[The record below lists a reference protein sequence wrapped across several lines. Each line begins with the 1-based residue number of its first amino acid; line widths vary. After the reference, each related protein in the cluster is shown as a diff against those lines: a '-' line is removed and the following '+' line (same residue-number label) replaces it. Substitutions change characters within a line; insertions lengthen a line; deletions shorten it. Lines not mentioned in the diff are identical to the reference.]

1 MMNSTEPFF
10 NKTTLFRTGE
20 GGYATYRIP
29 AIAVTTRG
37 TLLAFC
43 AARVEPGDWSEIAIA
58 LRRSTDSGATWSS
71 MRIIASRRG
80 ATVDNPAPIV
90 DRETGSLHF
99 LHQAEYERCYYLR
112 SDDDGLNWSE
122 PVDITATFDRFRDEY
137 PWTVIA
143 PGPGHGIQ
151 LRNGRLVVPVW
162 LSTGAGTE
170 FGKGKRGHRPS
181 VVSVITSDDHGATWQ
196 RGEIVARHTEMT
208 PNPSETDA
216 LQLNDGRVLLNIR
229 NESKRNRRLISVSAD
244 GATGWSEPAFHEGL
258 FEPICFAS
266 LIRYSEQPSRI
277 LFANPDS
284 RHTGAPA
291 AAWGAWRRENLTV
304 RLSDDEGETWPV
316 AKVVDPG
323 VTGYSDL
330 AVSADG
336 TIYCLYEGG
345 ETGGNMFHNSHLTL
359 AAFNLAWLTEATSR

>member
-1 MMNSTEPFF
+1 MTGLAGVSRLTSPRPST
-10 NKTTLFRTGE
+10 
-20 GGYATYRIP
+20 
-29 AIAVTTRG
+29 
-37 TLLAFC
+37 
-43 AARVEPGDWSEIAIA
+43 
-58 LRRSTDSGATWSS
+58 RSA
-71 MRIIASRRG
+71 
-80 ATVDNPAPIV
+80 
-90 DRETGSLHF
+90 
-99 LHQAEYERCYYLR
+99 
-112 SDDDGLNWSE
+112 
-122 PVDITATFDRFRDEY
+122 DEY

-151 LRNGRLVVPVW
+151 LKNGRLVVPVW

-196 RGEIVARHTEMT
+196 RGDIVARHSDET

-216 LQLNDGRVLLNIR
+216 LELNDGRVLLNIR
-229 NESKRNRRLISVSAD
+229 SESKRNRRLISVSAD
-244 GATGWSEPAFHEGL
+244 GATGWSEPIFHDGL

-284 RHTGAPA
+284 QRTGAPA

-304 RLSDDEGETWPV
+304 RLSHDEGATWPI

-323 VTGYSDL
+323 VAGYSDL
-330 AVSADG
+330 AVGDDG

-359 AAFNLAWLTEATSR
+359 AAFNLAWLTTGREQA

>member
-1 MMNSTEPFF
+1 MGEKDPFF
-10 NKTTLFRTGE
+10 SKTTLFRAGE
-20 GGYATYRIP
+20 GGYSTYRIP

-43 AARVEPGDWSEIAIA
+43 AARVQPGDWSEIAIA
-58 LRRSTDSGATWSS
+58 LRRSTDRGATWSP
-71 MRIIASRRG
+71 MQIVASRPG

-90 DRETGSLHF
+90 DRQTGSLHF
-99 LHQAEYERCYYLR
+99 LHQVDYERCFYLC
-112 SDDDGLNWSE
+112 SEDDGQTWSD
-122 PVDITATFDRFRDEY
+122 PADITATFEAFRAEY
-137 PWTVIA
+137 PWTVLA

-151 LRNGRLVVPVW
+151 LKSGRLIVPVW

-181 VVSVITSDDHGATWQ
+181 VVAVVYSDDHGATWE
-196 RGEIVARHTEMT
+196 RGEIVARHSEDT

-216 LQLNDGRVLLNIR
+216 LELADGRVLLNIR

-244 GATGWSEPAFHEGL
+244 GATGWSEPVFHDGL

-266 LIRYSEQPSRI
+266 LLRYSEQPSRI
-277 LFANPDS
+277 IFANPDS
-284 RHTGAPA
+284 QHTGAPA

-304 RLSDDEGETWPV
+304 RLSEDEGETWPIARV
-316 AKVVDPG
+316 IDPG
-323 VTGYSDL
+323 VAGYSDL
-330 AVSADG
+330 AVGSDG

-359 AAFNLAWLTEATSR
+359 AAFNLAWLMDETER